1 MLARGVVLI
10 DRITDGS
17 VYLRL
22 SKQQIEKL
30 PALKVRR
37 WGW

>member
-10 DRITDGS
+10 DRITDGT

-22 SKQQIEKL
+22 SKQQIEEL
-30 PALKVRR
+30 PALKVRQC
-37 WGW
+37 GW